1 MHQKMSFGEL
11 PQEKGRCYQDEC
23 LRVAETAAG
32 FKENVATMGGK
43 EMQKPSQEMKVCP
56 VCGARCFAD
65 MDTCFNCL
73 HSFSRDAET
82 VEEEEGGHRHREG
95 EAAGLC
101 DSSAES
107 DSFLR
112 GENSFF
118 DEQMN
123 SSVSKGEGLDS
134 PDLPSMPMLEEGKC
148 GSPSKGEVPAF
159 FAGADKAI
167 EIIVNISLPK
177 DACLSRGVVSPV
189 VRVETR

>member
-23 LRVAETAAG
+23 LRVVETGTG

-43 EMQKPSQEMKVCP
+43 EMRKPSQEMKVCP

-73 HSFSRDAET
+73 HLFSRDAET
-82 VEEEEGGHRHREG
+82 VEEAKEDRRHREG

-107 DSFLR
+107 DSSLR

-123 SSVSKGEGLDS
+123 SSASKRGGLDS
-134 PDLPSMPMLEEGKC
+134 LDLPSMPMLEEDKH
-148 GSPSKGEVPAF
+148 GSPSKDKVPAF
-159 FAGADKAI
+159 FTGADKAI
-167 EIIVNISLPK
+167 EIVVNISLPK
-177 DACLSRGVVSPV
+177 DACLSDGVVSPV
-189 VRVETR
+189 VRVEAR